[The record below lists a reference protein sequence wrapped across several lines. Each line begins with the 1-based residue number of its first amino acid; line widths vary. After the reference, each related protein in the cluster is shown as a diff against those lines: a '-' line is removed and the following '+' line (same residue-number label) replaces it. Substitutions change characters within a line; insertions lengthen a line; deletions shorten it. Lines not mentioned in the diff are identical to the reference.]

1 MSGIYIPDMEK
12 PKCCFLCPLCY
23 NTISI
28 AKTGYC
34 RLLFEENEAVE
45 GGQVWRI
52 ISDVTELADFCPL
65 VAVPDHGRLID
76 ADKLKKQ
83 IEDEKRFSAV
93 YEKATSRYLDN
104 APTIIPADEEDNDGH
119 TEP

>member
-1 MSGIYIPDMEK
+1 MSGVYIPDMEK

-23 NTISI
+23 DEITT

-45 GGQVWRI
+45 GGQMWRI

-65 VAVPDHGRLID
+65 VAVSDHGRLID
-76 ADKLKKQ
+76 ADALTAQ
-83 IEDEKRFSAV
+83 GYSLAIMRIDEIDTRVWRELVPFD
-93 YEKATSRYLDN
+93 Y
-104 APTIIPADEEDNDGH
+104 APTIIPADKEADK
-119 TEP
+119 

>member
-45 GGQVWRI
+45 GGQMWRT

-76 ADKLKKQ
+76 GGILQEQMKKRKNFVGRVSDADCLVA
-83 IEDEKRFSAV
+83 D
-93 YEKATSRYLDN
+93 
-104 APTIIPADEEDNDGH
+104 APTIIPADKEDGDGH